1 MKDLK
6 SANPDGRFW
15 IKLDGTDVKP
25 ALLES
30 MRKEWNGD
38 VDLGNGE
45 LQALRCEYDE
55 RNSAFKEAPKASNC
69 HDLQQSLTKVI
80 DKIEGDIV
88 FLTSGLEKA
97 ANLFREKMR
106 KQTTSEETLRCLNWE
121 VVEFQV
127 LLEQSNNWLQLLS
140 DLLGDLNP
148 NNPALAPVV
157 AVLKDSES
165 NMSLYL
171 RNIFKKK
178 RQPAATHV
186 LVLMVSDERRN
197 KKPYALPVQ
206 YIPYYSLK
214 DQYIRDFTKVLKQNM
229 VQLGL
234 HVVGELIIKLMIM
247 IGIVTPLEP
256 VQKPSKS
263 GKVYNDMHK
272 SSEEYLKY
280 SSF

>member
-1 MKDLK
+1 M
-6 SANPDGRFW
+6 
-15 IKLDGTDVKP
+15 
-25 ALLES
+25 
-30 MRKEWNGD
+30 EWNGD

-45 LQALRCEYDE
+45 FQALRREYEE
-55 RNSAFKEAPKASNC
+55 RSASFKEAPKATDH
-69 HDLQQSLTKVI
+69 HDLQQSITKVI
-80 DKIEGDIV
+80 DCIEADIE
-88 FLTSGLEKA
+88 FLTGGLEKA
-97 ANLFREKMR
+97 ANLFREKMK
-106 KQTTSEETLRCLNWE
+106 KQTTSEETLQCLNWE

-140 DLLGDLNP
+140 DLLGELNP
-148 NNPALAPVV
+148 TNPALAPVT
-157 AVLKDSES
+157 AVLKDSGS

-214 DQYIRDFTKVLKQNM
+214 DQYIRDFTKVLKENM

-234 HVVGELIIKLMIM
+234 QVVGE
-247 IGIVTPLEP
+247 
-256 VQKPSKS
+256 
-263 GKVYNDMHK
+263 
-272 SSEEYLKY
+272 
-280 SSF
+280 

>member
-1 MKDLK
+1 MKELK

-15 IKLDGTDVKP
+15 IKLDGTDVRP

-30 MRKEWNGD
+30 MRKVWNGD

-45 LQALRCEYDE
+45 LQALRRDYEE
-55 RNSAFKEAPKASNC
+55 RNSTFKEAPKSANRL
-69 HDLQQSLTKVI
+69 DLQQSVTKVI
-80 DKIEGDIV
+80 DSIEADIQ
-88 FLTSGLEKA
+88 FLHSGLEKA
-97 ANLFREKMR
+97 TKLFREKMR
-106 KQTTSEETLRCLNWE
+106 RQTTSEETLRCLNWE

-140 DLLGDLNP
+140 GLLGQLNP

-157 AVLKDSES
+157 AVLKDTG
-165 NMSLYL
+165 NDMSLYL

-178 RQPAATHV
+178 RQPAASHV

-234 HVVGELIIKLMIM
+234 HVVGELIIKCT
-247 IGIVTPLEP
+247 V
-256 VQKPSKS
+256 
-263 GKVYNDMHK
+263 
-272 SSEEYLKY
+272 SELYCHSWNCDSHNHTY
-280 SSF
+280 